1 MQDKK
6 NQLQIIQSHE
16 YPLAAGIRAE
26 KMTQVQPHLD
36 KMRKVL
42 VAANSE
48 AELKRLD
55 KLSALIDSMPD
66 SWWMEAKDATG
77 EEIIYV
83 LWSASKAPELREP
96 IRYHVTNT
104 HRFSLESRREGHA
117 EASKRL
123 FDNAKYIASPVASF
137 QSGYYYEVKIKYFLY
152 IGRRP

>member
-1 MQDKK
+1 MQNTK

-42 VAANSE
+42 VASNSE
-48 AELKRLD
+48 VELKRLD
-55 KLSALIDSMPD
+55 DLSALIDSMPD
-66 SWWMEAKDATG
+66 SWWMDAKEATG

-83 LWSASKAPELREP
+83 LWSASKATELREP
-96 IRYHVTNT
+96 IRYHVTNV
-104 HRFSLESRREGHA
+104 HRFSLESRREDHA

-123 FDNAKYIASPVASF
+123 FDSAKYMLSPVDSF
-137 QSGYYYEVKIKYFLY
+137 NSGYYYEVKIKYFLY
-152 IGRRP
+152 IGRKP